1 MTDTDN
7 GAEAPVPP
15 PASPVTPP
23 PVTPPAPAASV
34 PAASVPAASVPPP
47 PAPAAP
53 VPPPPAPPAAGGYTT
68 PTPAYSATH
77 ATGPKK
83 VLSLVGMVAGIV
95 GLLGFWIVFIPIVG
109 SILQLFIPGAAVVL
123 GILGRKREGPPA
135 RGFWLTAIITGVIG
149 LVIAVIALIGWI
161 VLFAIGN
168 ANGAFTTNGY

>member
-23 PVTPPAPAASV
+23 PVPPVAPPVAPPA
-34 PAASVPAASVPPP
+34 PAASVPPP
-47 PAPAAP
+47 PAPA
-53 VPPPPAPPAAGGYTT
+53 APPAAGGYTT
-68 PTPAYSATH
+68 PTPAYSTTV

-168 ANGAFTTNGY
+168 ANGAFTTNRY

>member
-23 PVTPPAPAASV
+23 PVPPLTPPAPAAS
-34 PAASVPAASVPPP
+34 
-47 PAPAAP
+47 

-68 PTPAYSATH
+68 PTPAYSATV
-77 ATGPKK
+77 ATGPKRT
-83 VLSLVGMVAGIV
+83 LSLVGMVAGIV

-149 LVIAVIALIGWI
+149 LVIALIGWI

-168 ANGAFTTNGY
+168 ANGAFTTNRY

>member
-23 PVTPPAPAASV
+23 PVPPVAPPVTPPA
-34 PAASVPAASVPPP
+34 PAASVPPP
-47 PAPAAP
+47 PAPA
-53 VPPPPAPPAAGGYTT
+53 APPAAGGYTT
-68 PTPAYSATH
+68 PTPAYSTTV

-168 ANGAFTTNGY
+168 ANGAFTTNRY